1 MLPLR
6 RILRRLR
13 ARARESTRYWIS
25 DGPADL
31 VEALT
36 GPVVG
41 RPLPGRTLRQGVA
54 RGSSRD
60 EYLKAGGLAATE
72 VLAFLLRAGVDG
84 RHLRRWLDFGCGSG
98 RLAWL
103 LLDSGAAVELVG
115 VDVDRN
121 AVEWCAQR
129 LEPGRFF
136 ACDPLPPRGVGDAEI
151 DLALAASV
159 FTHFDEAEQEAW
171 LAELRRVIRPGGYL
185 LASTHAPGASSLRP
199 EIGRAELDRLAVD
212 GFLHV
217 AGDGRF
223 NDRSTFH
230 SRTYLEHTWGNW
242 FDFVGHEEGRLFR
255 FQDLSLWRRPHDGD
269 R

>member
-1 MLPLR
+1 MSQWRKTLR
-6 RILRRLR
+6 SLR
-13 ARARESTRYWIS
+13 ARVRESTRYWIS

-31 VEALT
+31 AEALT

-41 RPLPGRTLRQGVA
+41 RPLPGRALRQGVA

-84 RHLRRWLDFGCGSG
+84 RDLRRWLDFGCGSG

-115 VDVDRN
+115 VDVDRD
-121 AVEWCAQR
+121 AVDWCAKQ
-129 LEPGRFF
+129 LAPGKFF
-136 ACDPLPPRGVGDAEI
+136 ACRPMPPLEIADAAI
-151 DLALAASV
+151 DVALAASV
-159 FTHFDEAEQEAW
+159 FTHFDADEQDAW
-171 LAELRRVIRPGGYL
+171 LEELRRVIRPGGYL
-185 LASTHAPGASSLRP
+185 LASTHAPGAASLRP
-199 EIGRAELDRLAVD
+199 EIERVDLERLAAD

-230 SRTYLEHTWGNW
+230 SRSYLEQTWGSR
-242 FDFVGHEEGRLFR
+242 FELVSHEEGRLFR
-255 FQDLSLWRRPHDGD
+255 FQDLSLWRRPDAGG